1 MDPALSHKVRR
12 TLSFFQN
19 STVNQLERRAA
30 AETWRSGVLGSSRA
44 SLAPVPAPAPV
55 SRRDKTAANVAAT
68 SFGVQPYNSP
78 HQTELGQVR
87 ASVYRTTTS
96 DSRREPS
103 SQWLL
108 PPPKT
113 TRPQDRTD
121 VQRCL
126 WALFFCRGKSR
137 GRNRAA
143 RGQRGNMAVPWAS
156 YDLMELPGVLG
167 FKRGLVLLS
176 TCLT

>member
-1 MDPALSHKVRR
+1 MQSPKSLAPFTLGFQWTQLCAIKSDELGCFSKLHSEPAE
-12 TLSFFQN
+12 
-19 STVNQLERRAA
+19 ERSAA

-44 SLAPVPAPAPV
+44 SLAPVPAPV

-68 SFGVQPYNSP
+68 SFGVQPHNSP

-96 DSRREPS
+96 DSRRGPS
-103 SQWLL
+103 SQWPL

-113 TRPQDRTD
+113 TRPQDQTD

-126 WALFFCRGKSR
+126 WARFSCQGKSR
-137 GRNRAA
+137 GRN
-143 RGQRGNMAVPWAS
+143 
-156 YDLMELPGVLG
+156 
-167 FKRGLVLLS
+167 
-176 TCLT
+176 